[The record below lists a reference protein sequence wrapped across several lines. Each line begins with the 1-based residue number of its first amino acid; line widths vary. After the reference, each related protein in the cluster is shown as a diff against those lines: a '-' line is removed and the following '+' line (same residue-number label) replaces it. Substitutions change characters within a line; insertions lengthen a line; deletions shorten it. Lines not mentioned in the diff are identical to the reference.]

1 MFDLFVSPGCG
12 GNINDRLF
20 RTHLLS
26 FAMGRFGGGSLR
38 QCDAGNLS
46 GVSSGF
52 VFFLLPAGCVPP
64 YGFSMG
70 HDCTESVETVFKT
83 ISTVCKS
90 RHVISYVYRKWIRRD
105 V

>member
-52 VFFLLPAGCVPP
+52 VFCFVHLFSPSGGMCTALRIQ
-64 YGFSMG
+64 YGA
-70 HDCTESVETVFKT
+70 
-83 ISTVCKS
+83 
-90 RHVISYVYRKWIRRD
+90 
-105 V
+105 